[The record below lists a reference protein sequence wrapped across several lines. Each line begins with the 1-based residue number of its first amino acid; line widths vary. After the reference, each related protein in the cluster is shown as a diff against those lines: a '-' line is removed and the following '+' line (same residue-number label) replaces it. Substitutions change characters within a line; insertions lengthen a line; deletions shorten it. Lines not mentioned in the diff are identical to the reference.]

1 MKMEKT
7 VLKDK
12 SLDEIFAPID
22 DRDKFDGMRD

>member
-1 MKMEKT
+1 MEKT

-22 DRDKFDGMRD
+22 DMDKFDGMGD

>member
-12 SLDEIFAPID
+12 SLDEIFAPIGD
-22 DRDKFDGMRD
+22 MDRFDGMGD

>member
-1 MKMEKT
+1 MEKT

-22 DRDKFDGMRD
+22 DRDKFDGMGD

>member
-1 MKMEKT
+1 MEKT